1 MLWCREKCKLS
12 RIYTKLYTFSQINVE
27 KNADGHARCDT
38 ASVYNSFMDK
48 HRSTTK
54 IILNIVIVVFT
65 VIGIILM
72 LTGKPEEGALQ
83 STGIENFKY
92 YTVLTNVFCGIV
104 ALIYLVFMLIKKDT
118 AKMSVLKL
126 AAVCGVAITFAVVAF
141 MFGPL
146 YGFLQFYKRGNL
158 FFHLL
163 LPLTAMTEFVVVRRP
178 KMPFRY
184 TVYSAVPTFLYGLG
198 YLFNILINGIGGP
211 WPYTND
217 FYAFLSWG
225 WPVGIG
231 IFAVITLSSF
241 AAACL
246 FRAVSNKRA

>member
-1 MLWCREKCKLS
+1 MYNYLMGK
-12 RIYTKLYTFSQINVE
+12 
-27 KNADGHARCDT
+27 KNQT
-38 ASVYNSFMDK
+38 AE
-48 HRSTTK
+48 
-54 IILNIVIVVFT
+54 IIFNTVLVIFT

-83 STGIENFKY
+83 STGIENFKF
-92 YTVLTNVFCGIV
+92 YTVLTNVFCGIIAAV
-104 ALIYLVFMLIKKDT
+104 HLIFLLLKKDT
-118 AKMSVLKL
+118 DKIRVLKL

-146 YGFLQFYKRGNL
+146 YGFPQFYKRGNL

-163 LPLTAMTEFVVVRRP
+163 EPVVAMVEFILIRR
-178 KMPFRY
+178 KKIPFKY
-184 TVYSAVPTFLYGLG
+184 TVIAAVPTLLYGIG
-198 YLFNILINGIGGP
+198 YMTNILINGIGGP

-231 IFAVITLSSF
+231 IFAVITLMAF
-241 AAACL
+241 AVACI
-246 FRAVSNKRA
+246 FRAVSNKRSMK

>member
-1 MLWCREKCKLS
+1 MGK
-12 RIYTKLYTFSQINVE
+12 
-27 KNADGHARCDT
+27 KNQT
-38 ASVYNSFMDK
+38 AE
-48 HRSTTK
+48 
-54 IILNIVIVVFT
+54 IIFNTVLVIFT

-83 STGIENFKY
+83 STGIENFKF
-92 YTVLTNVFCGIV
+92 YTVLNNVFCGIIAAV
-104 ALIYLVFMLIKKDT
+104 HLIFLLLKKDT
-118 AKMSVLKL
+118 DKIRVLKL

-146 YGFLQFYKRGNL
+146 YGFPQFYKRGNL

-163 LPLTAMTEFVVVRRP
+163 EPVVAMVEFILIRR
-178 KMPFRY
+178 KKIPFKY
-184 TVYSAVPTFLYGLG
+184 TVIAAVPTLLYGIG
-198 YLFNILINGIGGP
+198 YMTNILINGIGGP

-231 IFAVITLSSF
+231 IFAVITLMAF
-241 AAACL
+241 AVACI
-246 FRAVSNKRA
+246 FRAVSNKRSMK

>member
-1 MLWCREKCKLS
+1 M
-12 RIYTKLYTFSQINVE
+12 TK
-27 KNADGHARCDT
+27 KNQT
-38 ASVYNSFMDK
+38 AEL
-48 HRSTTK
+48 
-54 IILNIVIVVFT
+54 ILNIILVIFT

-83 STGIENFKY
+83 STGIENFKF
-92 YTVLTNVFCGIV
+92 YTVLTNVFCGIIAAV
-104 ALIYLVFMLIKKDT
+104 HLIFLLLKKDT
-118 AKMSVLKL
+118 DKIRVLKL

-146 YGFLQFYKRGNL
+146 YGFPQFYKRGNL

-163 LPLTAMTEFVVVRRP
+163 EPVVAMAEFILIRR
-178 KMPFRY
+178 KKIPFKY
-184 TVYSAVPTFLYGLG
+184 TIIAAVPTLLYGIG
-198 YLFNILINGIGGP
+198 YMTNILINGIGGP

-231 IFAVITLSSF
+231 IFAVITLMAF
-241 AAACL
+241 AVACI
-246 FRAVSNKRA
+246 FRAVCNKRSMK